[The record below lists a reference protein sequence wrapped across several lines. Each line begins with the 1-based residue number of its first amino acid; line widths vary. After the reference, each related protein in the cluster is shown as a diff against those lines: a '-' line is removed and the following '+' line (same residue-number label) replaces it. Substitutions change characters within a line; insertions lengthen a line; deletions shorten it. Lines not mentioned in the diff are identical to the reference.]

1 MFREKFLREVIIV
14 LKGIVFVLERVVL
27 VKD

>member
-14 LKGIVFVLERVVL
+14 LKSIVFVLERVVL
-27 VKD
+27 VKV